1 MQKLGD
7 YHFFTLSFIFH
18 FPLRF
23 NFPDICLSLL
33 SVGQYCTFPYP
44 ISCISDPFPITLF
57 FNSPAIFFF
66 ISGQVDRQS
75 PYTNWRWQTES
86 LSLLL
91 YVCIVYWP
99 FFLYFFHFVKL
110 FAQRGFVHSLYFSL
124 CSVHFH
130 TTGEIIISKKSSDRF
145 HFVNLSSSLC
155 QWPYSVTSRRSRFDE
170 NYKFLPKI
178 RTKSKRIRNCILDLR
193 DTLDGYRQ
201 LICNVIP

>member
-130 TTGEIIISKKSSDRF
+130 TTGEIIISKNHLIDFTLSTYHLHCVNGHTRSHRDDLDSTKIKNFFRKSEQSQKAF
-145 HFVNLSSSLC
+145 EIVY
-155 QWPYSVTSRRSRFDE
+155 W
-170 NYKFLPKI
+170 I
-178 RTKSKRIRNCILDLR
+178 
-193 DTLDGYRQ
+193 
-201 LICNVIP
+201 